1 VIQKRATEFRKA
13 RQNELL
19 RLASVLENR
28 SLVRDSQPLKSAA
41 ALCVIRDLKKGEEFW
56 GYDFEGLEFTKFDD
70 ESYRHS
76 RPENS
81 IINSLELSMKL
92 SGPCLDNN
100 APENPFTELNGDIVV
115 SGLTAN
121 AEKILTCAW
130 HLDKHIRDEK
140 SAEPTL
146 AHPEYHFQ
154 HGGKNIRLLRDYG
167 VHQILESPRIAHP
180 PLDAILFVDFILSNY
195 CGIEWRKLRI
205 EDPTYKD
212 LVVAAQERYWA
223 PYALATSV
231 VSKTITSTSPWP
243 AKEIWPQLLIDRL
256 ILEKSDT

>member
-1 VIQKRATEFRKA
+1 LIQKRATEFRKA

-28 SLVRDSQPLKSAA
+28 NLVRDSQPLRSAA
-41 ALCVIRDLKKGEEFW
+41 ALCVKRDVKNGEEFW
-56 GYDFEGLEFTKFDD
+56 GYNFDSLEFTKFDD
-70 ESYRHS
+70 ESFRHS

-81 IINSLELSMKL
+81 VIDSLELGMTL
-92 SGPCLDNN
+92 SGPCLDDN
-100 APENPFTELNGDIVV
+100 APDNPFIELNGDIVV
-115 SGLTAN
+115 SGLTADG
-121 AEKILTCAW
+121 EKTLKCAW

-146 AHPEYHFQ
+146 VHPEYHFQ
-154 HGGKNIRLLRDYG
+154 HGGKNVRLLDNYG
-167 VHQILESPRIAHP
+167 SHQILESPRIAHP

-195 CGIEWRKLRI
+195 CGTEWKSLRM
-205 EDPTYKD
+205 EDSTYKE
-212 LVVAAQERYWA
+212 LVVSSQERCWA
-223 PYALATSV
+223 PYALATAV

-243 AKEIWPQLLIDRL
+243 AKEIWPQLLIDRV